1 MNGAAVWACV
11 ALGLGPLVARR
22 RSVAI
27 GLVTLQT
34 LVLAGLALASD
45 ADAADRAGSAGAL
58 LVRGVALAT
67 VLLLVLRRTRE
78 VAPVPARMGPLPR
91 AALGI
96 GLALVLAAL
105 LPDLG
110 LETRSTEVA
119 ALSLAAFGLVTAA
132 LSRATLF
139 QVVGIVVLE
148 NGVAL
153 AALGVAGGASVA
165 IELGA
170 ALDLLLIGIVAA
182 AFHHRIF
189 ATFGAADTGRLRSLR
204 D

>member
-1 MNGAAVWACV
+1 
-11 ALGLGPLVARR
+11 
-22 RSVAI
+22 
-27 GLVTLQT
+27 
-34 LVLAGLALASD
+34 
-45 ADAADRAGSAGAL
+45 
-58 LVRGVALAT
+58 
-67 VLLLVLRRTRE
+67 
-78 VAPVPARMGPLPR
+78 
-91 AALGI
+91 
-96 GLALVLAAL
+96 VLAAL
-105 LPDLG
+105 LPELG

-139 QVVGIVVLE
+139 QIVGIVLLE

-170 ALDLLLIGIVAA
+170 ALDLLLVGIVAA
-182 AFHHRIF
+182 AVHHRIF

>member
-1 MNGAAVWACV
+1 M
-11 ALGLGPLVARR
+11 
-22 RSVAI
+22 AI

-148 NGVAL
+148 NSVAL